1 MKRALLVAAMLLVP
15 MSSNAFDTKRHTP
28 RVGVLRVSNDYSH
41 ADAYVAT
48 NVVRRLREELI
59 ERGVDAYDTGLTYDE
74 IADGKGE
81 DADYYVEILGAST
94 NDGSSGGIGIGSSG
108 GSGVGSY
115 GGIGIGSQEIG
126 VSVDVVV
133 SRVAAE
139 VRVYDGPT
147 GDVLTSETLSKRK
160 TAVMPTSIYLGGS
173 RLFAVVAM
181 PFVQQSQYRSLTKAA
196 ARDAA
201 LVVIEAVAVKAHAE

>member
-1 MKRALLVAAMLLVP
+1 MKRALLVAALLLVP
-15 MSSNAFDTKRHTP
+15 MSSNAFDTKRHAPRTGAP
-28 RVGVLRVSNDYSH
+28 RVGVLRVSTEYSH
-41 ADAYVAT
+41 AAEAVAT
-48 NVVRRLREELI
+48 NVVRRLREELV
-59 ERGVDAYDTGLTYDE
+59 ERGIDAFDTGLTYDE
-74 IADGKGE
+74 IADGRGE

-94 NDGSSGGIGIGSSG
+94 DDGSFGGIG
-108 GSGVGSY
+108 V
-115 GGIGIGSQEIG
+115 GSQEIG

-147 GDVLTSETLSKRK
+147 GETLASETLSKRK
-160 TAVMPTSIYLGGS
+160 TAVMPTSLYLGGS
-173 RLFAVVAM
+173 RIFAVVAM

-201 LVVIEAVAVKAHAE
+201 LIVVEALQPAE

>member
-1 MKRALLVAAMLLVP
+1 MRRAFLVAVMLLVP

-28 RVGVLRVSNDYSH
+28 RVGVLRVSNEYSH
-41 ADAYVAT
+41 AAEYVAT
-48 NVVRRLREELI
+48 NVVRRLREELV
-59 ERGVDAYDTGLTYDE
+59 ERGVDAFDTGLTYGE
-74 IADGKGE
+74 IADGQGE

-94 NDGSSGGIGIGSSG
+94 DDGSL
-108 GSGVGSY
+108 

-147 GDVLTSETLSKRK
+147 GKLLASETLSKRK
-160 TAVMPTSIYLGGS
+160 TAVMPTSLYLGGS
-173 RLFAVVAM
+173 RIFAVVAM

-201 LVVIEAVAVKAHAE
+201 LIVVEALRPE

>member
-1 MKRALLVAAMLLVP
+1 MKRALIAAVLLLIP
-15 MSSNAFDTKRHTP
+15 CALFSFDTKRHAP
-28 RVGVLRVSNDYSH
+28 RVGVLRVSNEYSH

-48 NVVRRLREELI
+48 NVVRRLREELV
-59 ERGVDAYDTGLTYDE
+59 ERGVDAYDTGLTYEE
-74 IADGKGE
+74 IADGQAE

-94 NDGSSGGIGIGSSG
+94 HDGSLGGIG
-108 GSGVGSY
+108 V
-115 GGIGIGSQEIG
+115 GSQEIG

-147 GDVLTSETLSKRK
+147 GKLLTSKTLSKRK
-160 TAVMPTSIYLGGS
+160 TAVMPTSIYLAGS

-181 PFVQQSQYRSLTKAA
+181 PFVQQSQYRSLTKSA

-201 LVVIEAVAVKAHAE
+201 LVVVEALQPE

>member
-1 MKRALLVAAMLLVP
+1 MKRALIAAALLLVP
-15 MSSNAFDTKRHTP
+15 CALSAFNTKSHAP
-28 RVGVLRVSNDYSH
+28 RVGVLRVANDYSH
-41 ADAYVAT
+41 ADEYVAT
-48 NVVRRLREELI
+48 NVVRRLREELVQ
-59 ERGVDAYDTGLTYDE
+59 RGVDAYDAGLTYDE
-74 IADGKGE
+74 IADGRGE

-94 NDGSSGGIGIGSSG
+94 ND
-108 GSGVGSY
+108 GSY

-147 GDVLTSETLSKRK
+147 GKLLTSETLAKRK

-173 RLFAVVAM
+173 RIFAVVAM

-201 LVVIEAVAVKAHAE
+201 LVVVEALQAE